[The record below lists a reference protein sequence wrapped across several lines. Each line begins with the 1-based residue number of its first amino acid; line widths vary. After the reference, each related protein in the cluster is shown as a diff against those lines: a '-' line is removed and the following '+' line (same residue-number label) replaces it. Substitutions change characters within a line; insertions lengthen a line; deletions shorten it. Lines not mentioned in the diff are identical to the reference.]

1 MRVKSIVC
9 GTPFGSVS
17 GRMPSRA
24 NTPAVNEAGVRMTE
38 VRKHYDELLARHY
51 SWMLGDYET
60 NVRKYMDFFKT
71 HLLVPLLS
79 KRAIDLGCGTGF
91 QCMALAGMGFKV
103 VGIDRSLP
111 LLDELK
117 RRSNG
122 HSVRAVQ
129 GDITE
134 FQTSAA
140 QLPVEIITCMGDAL
154 THLDSFD
161 KVASLF
167 DKIYRSL
174 EKGGVTVL
182 SFRDNL
188 RELKG
193 AERMIPVRSDDKR
206 IMTAFIEFAGN
217 HVIVNDMIYTKEGS
231 GWSVEKG
238 SYKKLRIG
246 AQWASRQ
253 LEKCGFRIMWEG
265 TEDGFTEIIAEK

>member
-1 MRVKSIVC
+1 
-9 GTPFGSVS
+9 
-17 GRMPSRA
+17 
-24 NTPAVNEAGVRMTE
+24 MTE
-38 VRKHYDELLARHY
+38 VQKHYDELLARHY
-51 SWMLGDYET
+51 SWMLGDYES
-60 NVRKYMDFFKT
+60 NVQKYMDFFRT

-103 VGIDRSLP
+103 EGIDRCAP

-117 RRSNG
+117 RRSKG
-122 HSVRAVQ
+122 HSVRAVH

-134 FQTSAA
+134 FQASAA
-140 QLPVEIITCMGDAL
+140 RLPVEIITCMGDTL

-161 KVASLF
+161 MVASLF
-167 DKIYRSL
+167 EKIYRSL

-193 AERMIPVRSDDKR
+193 AERMIPVRSDDRR

-217 HVIVNDMIYTKEGS
+217 HVIVNDMILTREGM

-246 AQWASRQ
+246 AEWASRQ
-253 LEKCGFRIMWEG
+253 LERCGFRIMWEG
-265 TEDGFTEIIAEK
+265 TEGGFAEIIAEK